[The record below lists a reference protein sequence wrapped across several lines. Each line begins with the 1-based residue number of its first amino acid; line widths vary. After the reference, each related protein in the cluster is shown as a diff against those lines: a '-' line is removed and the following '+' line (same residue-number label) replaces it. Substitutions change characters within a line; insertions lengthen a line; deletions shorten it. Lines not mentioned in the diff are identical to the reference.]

1 EWTSWMSAMLG
12 RQHDRLLTAH
22 VPDGVPFG
30 SKSGEV
36 DGIRHDVAFVGE
48 PGPDALVVA
57 VCTRGYEVAG
67 AEEAL
72 RTIGSLAFS
81 LTNGNSSGASR
92 FVGCETPV

>member
-1 EWTSWMSAMLG
+1 MTAMLG

-30 SKSGEV
+30 SKSGSV

-57 VCTRGYEVAG
+57 ACTRGYEAPD

-72 RTIGSLAFS
+72 RAIGVLAIT
-81 LTNGNSSGASR
+81 LATSG
-92 FVGCETPV
+92 